1 MANPT
6 VVVATPRPASPN
18 LNITRSLEGSIPVVL
33 LGFAAPSL
41 VQMLVQNGVAA
52 IEILF
57 LSRLGTDAL
66 AGISAV
72 SPLAT
77 LFIGITT
84 VGMGGAVSSAVAQ
97 SLGAG
102 RSSEADALAVH
113 AILLSLIFGAISA
126 AILIGL
132 GPQIY
137 GALGAKGESLKEALS
152 YSNIVFGGSVS
163 LWLLGSLTGI
173 VRGMGDMKSAAW
185 ITVFR
190 AVAALPLFLILIFGW
205 GPIPRFGIIGAAIAM
220 LTYYTFGV
228 IGMVAHLQSA
238 RSTVHL
244 TLSGLRPQRH
254 LFYRILKV
262 ASLSS
267 VQILVTSIALI
278 AITAFVARFGVEAL
292 AGYGLASR
300 LELLIYSL
308 VLALGVGTTTMVGI
322 CVGAGLVERARRV
335 TLVSCV
341 LAAAIFGTAGLAV
354 AVSGRW
360 IVEQF
365 THVEEV
371 VLAASGYFYVTGF
384 VYSFMAVSVM
394 LFSAYQGWGRATVP
408 LLTSL
413 LRVAVVLLGGWVIL
427 QWPDP
432 QLYWL
437 YYLVAVSIILSA
449 STLAIIFAF
458 RPPSTTR
465 KVLSG

>member
-1 MANPT
+1 
-6 VVVATPRPASPN
+6 
-18 LNITRSLEGSIPVVL
+18 
-33 LGFAAPSL
+33 
-41 VQMLVQNGVAA
+41 
-52 IEILF
+52 
-57 LSRLGTDAL
+57 
-66 AGISAV
+66 
-72 SPLAT
+72 
-77 LFIGITT
+77 
-84 VGMGGAVSSAVAQ
+84 
-97 SLGAG
+97 
-102 RSSEADALAVH
+102 
-113 AILLSLIFGAISA
+113 
-126 AILIGL
+126 
-132 GPQIY
+132 
-137 GALGAKGESLKEALS
+137 
-152 YSNIVFGGSVS
+152 
-163 LWLLGSLTGI
+163 
-173 VRGMGDMKSAAW
+173 
-185 ITVFR
+185 
-190 AVAALPLFLILIFGW
+190 
-205 GPIPRFGIIGAAIAM
+205 
-220 LTYYTFGV
+220 
-228 IGMVAHLQSA
+228 
-238 RSTVHL
+238 
-244 TLSGLRPQRH
+244 
-254 LFYRILKV
+254 
-262 ASLSS
+262 

-341 LAAAIFGTAGLAV
+341 LAAPIFGTAGLAV

-408 LLTSL
+408 LSTSL